1 MAAGRST
8 LLRRAG
14 SFLALLAFEVGAVV
28 LLTQLGHV
36 PALRIPW
43 HSLTPWLLNS
53 PVEDVLAAILRMIA
67 LLIAWWLLATNLL
80 YLLASLIRVPGA
92 IRAVRWCTLPV
103 VRTVTDHA
111 VAFALATS
119 LMGGGAGATIAAAT
133 PAVAAAPQRSGPV
146 ATGQAGPHDE
156 AVRAGMAGPAGYLPS
171 PAGTTL
177 PAETPA
183 GTPRPAGYVPQAAGL
198 GSPRAQQ
205 PGPREPGYDPQPAG
219 PPPAAQTDNTSTSS
233 SSSTTTSS
241 TTPPSTSKRGYVPRA
256 AGPPSDSSTTSSS
269 STTSTTATTSTTS
282 TTSPTAT
289 TSTSS
294 TTSPTATTRP
304 PGTTAPGPVH
314 TPTPRQ
320 QQRPQANSHQ
330 VLPGDNLWTI
340 SRDHLAQVTERPA
353 SELSDHAIAA
363 YWLRVIAANRDSL
376 RSGDPDLIFPGES
389 VRLPPVRG

>member
-8 LLRRAG
+8 PLRRAG
-14 SFLALLAFEVGAVV
+14 SFAALLAFEVGAVV
-28 LLTQLGHV
+28 LLTRLGHV

-67 LLIAWWLLATNLL
+67 LLIAWWLLATNVL

-111 VAFALATS
+111 VALTLATS

-146 ATGQAGPHDE
+146 A
-156 AVRAGMAGPAGYLPS
+156 
-171 PAGTTL
+171 
-177 PAETPA
+177 
-183 GTPRPAGYVPQAAGL
+183 AGL
-198 GSPRAQQ
+198 EAPRAQQ

-219 PPPAAQTDNTSTSS
+219 PPTAQTDTSTS
-233 SSSTTTSS
+233 
-241 TTPPSTSKRGYVPRA
+241 
-256 AGPPSDSSTTSSS
+256 TSSS
-269 STTSTTATTSTTS
+269 STTSSTTPTSTSNQGYVPHAAGLPSGSSSSTTSSTSTTATTSGTS
-282 TTSPTAT
+282 STSSTSSTSPTAT
-289 TSTSS
+289 TET
-294 TTSPTATTRP
+294 
-304 PGTTAPGPVH
+304 PGTTPPPVH
-314 TPTPRQ
+314 TPGATPQQRQ
-320 QQRPQANSHQ
+320 RQRQPQRPQPQRPQATSHH

-340 SRDHLAQVTERPA
+340 SRDHLAQVTDRPA
-353 SELSDHAIAA
+353 GELSDHEIAA

-376 RSGDPDLIFPGES
+376 RSGDPDLIFPGE
-389 VRLPPVRG
+389 VIRLPPVHG